1 MLLDMPILSDHLADI
16 AKSHIA
22 EDYRRSLRGVRIFR
36 SRRKSD
42 WDSYVYL
49 VSEEESKKYNWEND
63 NTKKRLIF
71 INPLEFSEEQ
81 WQDEEYLCLKTE
93 RTIEDISEE
102 IQGIFEWYGEWER
115 TLLEA
120 KFAKKGLQEILNIAS
135 EAFPNPI
142 AVFDNATRLLAWAG
156 QMPEKRDALWD
167 MVLTENVA
175 YVSEMTRLYREKN
188 IMLDVEKGKKAAFFI
203 LNDAVWPDTMQ
214 ANIYDPDSGNR
225 LGNLGGTGVAA
236 PLTLGQLS
244 KFDYL
249 AGYMASILARYNRSL
264 NNEKQQLLVNA
275 LEGKSVSKELF
286 EQQLFGRAVT
296 EHYELRILNL
306 QPLQG
311 ENYTEVELQ
320 ASLAK
325 YQPIYTEWKCF
336 AAVWKENIVMLI
348 AESDNEEKIDEQIET
363 LICQYPKFTIG
374 ISDQFDKIQEA
385 SYAFRQAEIA
395 ANYGAEEEEKQIHYF
410 RDNVYRYVAGEL
422 QKELPLKAICE
433 PDIYRIAQYDKEHE
447 TAYLKTLR
455 SYLEYGHNVT
465 RAAVALYIHRN
476 TMIYRIER
484 MKELFG
490 EQIFQEEKTGAF
502 LFSINLIMEV

>member
-1 MLLDMPILSDHLADI
+1 MLLDMPILSDHLADV
-16 AKSHIA
+16 AKSHMA
-22 EDYRRSLRGVRIFR
+22 ENYRRSLRGVRVFR

-49 VSEEESKKYNWEND
+49 VSEEESKNYNWEND
-63 NTKKRLIF
+63 NAKKRLIF
-71 INPLEFSEEQ
+71 INPEEFSEEQ

-93 RTIEDISEE
+93 RTIEDVSEE

-120 KFAKKGLQEILNIAS
+120 KLAKKGLQEILDIAS
-135 EAFPNPI
+135 DVFPNPI

-175 YVSEMTRLYREKN
+175 YVSEMSRLYREKN
-188 IMLDVEKGKKAAFFI
+188 ILLDVEKGKKAAFFI

-214 ANIYDPDSGNR
+214 ANIYDPDTGNR

-249 AGYMASILARYNRSL
+249 AGYISSILARYNRSL
-264 NNEKQQLLVNA
+264 NNEKQQLLINA

-286 EQQLFGRAVT
+286 EQQFFGRIVT
-296 EHYELRILNL
+296 ERYGLRILSL
-306 QPLQG
+306 QPPQE
-311 ENYTEVELQ
+311 ENDIEVELS
-320 ASLAK
+320 ARLAK
-325 YQPIYTEWKCF
+325 YQTVYAEWKCF
-336 AAVWKENIVMLI
+336 AAVWKKNIVMLI
-348 AESDNEEKIDEQIET
+348 AELENEKKLEEQIGT

-374 ISDQFDKIQEA
+374 ISDRFDKIQEA
-385 SYAFRQAEIA
+385 SFALRQAEIA
-395 ANYGAEEEEKQIHYF
+395 GKYGMEDGKQQYYF
-410 RDNVYRYVAGEL
+410 RDHVYRYVAGEL

-490 EQIFQEEKTGAF
+490 EDIFLEEKTGAF
-502 LFSINLIMEV
+502 LFSINLMMEV